1 MIQPKYSPEE
11 ALQRAKLM
19 MGYDTK
25 KTLKE
30 NKETIFEQINPTQ
43 ATLGTI
49 GAGTGFVAGT
59 SLAAGAAAGTAVFP
73 IVGTAIGALVGVG
86 LGALGY
92 WMDNADKGK
101 ESFAELMNACK
112 APGASKLV
120 PKMSKS
126 DIRNIAYSIEDAK
139 GDWND
144 DEDAIV
150 AALQK
155 VESIADLC
163 ALDKKVTGGLFKFL
177 DDLSDSPDEW
187 KMFTRPIAGMIE
199 DSEIVLT
206 PEEQGKKDDGKKDD
220 GKKVV
225 KKEGGGYKPCSGT
238 YSYGCKSDVIAKV
251 QGCLGGLSKDGKFGP
266 KTKAKLS
273 VKGFTTFTDADVD
286 KICSTQIVA
295 KLGSDVESQTLGQD
309 QNDVDSNT
317 NTPSNPNQQDSTT
330 KTGIS

>member
-1 MIQPKYSPEE
+1 MVQPKYSPEE

-177 DDLSDSPDEW
+177 DDLTDSPDEW

-206 PEEQGKKDDGKKDD
+206 PEEQGKKDNGKSGGASGGAVVKGGTKSTYTPCTP
-220 GKKVV
+220 GKYVRGCKSEVV
-225 KKEGGGYKPCSGT
+225 KK
-238 YSYGCKSDVIAKV
+238 V
-251 QGCLGGLSKDGKFGP
+251 QVCLKQAPKHQTGNFGP
-266 KTKAKLS
+266 ITQGNLQKLG
-273 VKGFTTFTDADVD
+273 KGFENGFTDADVAT
-286 KICSTQIVA
+286 ICQTEVKAEVKPEVGGEVQNVNATST
-295 KLGSDVESQTLGQD
+295 DF
-309 QNDVDSNT
+309 
-317 NTPSNPNQQDSTT
+317 
-330 KTGIS
+330 

>member
-11 ALQRAKLM
+11 ALQRVKLM

-30 NKETIFEQINPTQ
+30 NKETIEEQWKSMVAGATTGAVGGGAVSMGTMAIPGAVVGAILGLVIDLSSGTVSKDKITQ
-43 ATLGTI
+43 LIQACSKNNDELGKKTMSDDELDELSDKLYTSMK
-49 GAGTGFVAGT
+49 GTGT
-59 SLAAGAAAGTAVFP
+59 EEDDIKDVFTQ
-73 IVGTAIGALVGVG
+73 IQ
-86 LGALGY
+86 
-92 WMDNADKGK
+92 
-101 ESFAELMNACK
+101 S
-112 APGASKLV
+112 V
-120 PKMSKS
+120 P
-126 DIRNIAYSIEDAK
+126 
-139 GDWND
+139 
-144 DEDAIV
+144 
-150 AALQK
+150 
-155 VESIADLC
+155 DLC
-163 ALDKKVTGGLFKFL
+163 ALVDNYKDNYGDLVEWLDGDLDGDEEWRDYVALPLRKAIRASKEASKKT
-177 DDLSDSPDEW
+177 D
-187 KMFTRPIAGMIE
+187 
-199 DSEIVLT
+199 
-206 PEEQGKKDDGKKDD
+206 EEQGKKDD